1 MDYQTIQI
9 KCPLECFDDVLGVLE
24 FDEYEF
30 TYGESFD
37 VKVSDFQHGKSSK
50 ISWSMFSRS
59 LPLRYRHGFQPIT
72 IAVYWLN

>member
-1 MDYQTIQI
+1 MSYQTIQI

-37 VKVSDFQHGKSSK
+37 VQVVDFQQWQVLKNILVDVFPEFDIE
-50 ISWSMFSRS
+50 ISNWIPTDVDYG
-59 LPLRYRHGFQPIT
+59 LL
-72 IAVYWLN
+72 A

>member
-1 MDYQTIQI
+1 MNYQTIQI

-37 VKVSDFQHGKSSK
+37 VKVSDFQQWQVLKNILVDVFPEFAIE
-50 ISWSMFSRS
+50 ISPWIPTDADYG
-59 LPLRYRHGFQPIT
+59 LT
-72 IAVYWLN
+72 V